1 RKALM
6 PSVFHFFSFPYTL
19 KHMESRERLVQ
30 NLFLSIRPALHDL
43 PARWEAETRSRAHL
57 ISLNTQ
63 ILNFFNRDLSAI
75 LDWGRSLGFQGFE
88 VRPQDLFGFT
98 GTVDSSRVRALQE
111 SGMVF
116 GFHLSDWTYWVD
128 AWRGDISAL
137 LQRFGSEKVIR
148 QYFGGMGR
156 DTLLRRW
163 REEIALAEELGAL
176 YIVFHAHEIDLDSFF
191 TNTFYRSHEETLDA
205 VSEVIR
211 EFRIPVLL
219 ENGNTFS
226 RGACALTDFSRFTD
240 VDFVIDTSHLES
252 IVLENV
258 LPTKED
264 FEAAFYAELSRF
276 PFSGRVRAVHLSD
289 TRFCNQHIPVPPHHT
304 SRNFTDKRKFV
315 NGDEKF
321 FDHLPVGAT
330 ISSVRQTLDVLRP
343 TFVSHEL
350 KLRDRAT
357 LEQAYAIQK
366 HFITRDS

>member
-1 RKALM
+1 
-6 PSVFHFFSFPYTL
+6 
-19 KHMESRERLVQ
+19 
-30 NLFLSIRPALHDL
+30 
-43 PARWEAETRSRAHL
+43 
-57 ISLNTQ
+57 
-63 ILNFFNRDLSAI
+63 
-75 LDWGRSLGFQGFE
+75 
-88 VRPQDLFGFT
+88 
-98 GTVDSSRVRALQE
+98 
-111 SGMVF
+111 MVF

-276 PFSGRVRAVHLSD
+276 PFSGRVRTVHLSD
-289 TRFCNQHIPVPPHHT
+289 TRFCNQHIPVSPEHIPGDFF
-304 SRNFTDKRKFV
+304 SKRTFV

-343 TFVSHEL
+343 TFVSHVL